1 MAPKKKSQ
9 TITVV
14 LPSSPPLRSVD
25 RIRLFDVPLS
35 KALETNKLG
44 SIIGSRTGVK
54 SCDIDIDVPVDKL
67 DSAILAL
74 DKKLRKLDCPK
85 GTRLISGA
93 WSKQIS

>member
-9 TITVV
+9 TITIV
-14 LPSSPPLRSVD
+14 LPSSPPFRPVD
-25 RIRLFDVPLS
+25 RVRLFDVPLS
-35 KALETNKLG
+35 KVLDEKKLG

-74 DKKLRKLDCPK
+74 DKKLRKLDCPE
-85 GTRLISGA
+85 GTRIISGT
-93 WSKQIS
+93 WSKKVS